1 MAITVERLR
10 RFDLF
15 GELTDEELAEI
26 AQFGRQEFHQEGDV
40 LLAEGAPADGLF
52 LVEQGKLSLEITI
65 QLGRGGKTRLATIGY
80 VGAGNAAGWS
90 SLTPPYVYA
99 SNAICMEPAS
109 VIVLD
114 GVRLRR
120 FMAENPRAGFQIM
133 TTVASLVGTRYKDV
147 TNTLTYFLS
156 IVSHELRAP
165 LAAVENYLQVMLGGF
180 AGELTDKQRRM
191 LERSTLRVNDLRS
204 LIGDIVDLAR
214 MRPEQIQA
222 DFEWLDPEEVGT
234 EAFEDV
240 RLVAKEKGVTIRIEP
255 PPQFHNIVGA
265 RRRLRQVLTNLLT
278 NAVKFSPP
286 GSTVVYRARYEPES
300 LIFEVEDE
308 GVGIPAEDQPYI
320 FDDFFR
326 ASNVGEATGAGL
338 GLSIAKKI
346 MDAHEGQIMV
356 QSPYSAD
363 KTGTRF
369 IVVIPRN
376 LQTPEMRR
384 QESNVKSQ
392 TSGER

>member
-1 MAITVERLR
+1 MAITVKSLR
-10 RFDLF
+10 HFDLF
-15 GELTDEELAEI
+15 SGLTDEELAEI
-26 AQFGRQEFHQEGDV
+26 AQFGREESHQEGDV
-40 LLAEGAPADGLF
+40 LLAEGAPADWLF
-52 LVEQGKLSLEITI
+52 LMEQGKLSLEIRI

-80 VGAGNAAGWS
+80 VGAGSAAGWS
-90 SLTPPYVYA
+90 SLTPPYVYV
-99 SNAICMEPAS
+99 SNAICVEPAR

-114 GVRLRR
+114 SVRLRR
-120 FMAENPRAGFQIM
+120 FMVENPSAGFQIM
-133 TTVASLVGTRYKDV
+133 TTVASLIGTRYKDV

-191 LERSTLRVNDLRS
+191 LERSALRVNDLRS

-214 MRPEQIQA
+214 MRPEQIQV
-222 DFEWLDPEEVGT
+222 DFEWFDPEEVGT

-240 RLVAKEKGVTIRIEP
+240 RLAAKEKGVTIRIEP
-255 PPQFHNIVGA
+255 PPEFHNIVGA

-286 GSTVVYRARYEPES
+286 GSTVVYRARYEPEA

-320 FDDFFR
+320 FEDFFR
-326 ASNVGEATGAGL
+326 ASNVGETAGAGL

-346 MDAHEGQIMV
+346 MDAHNGQIMI
-356 QSPYSAD
+356 QSPYAED